1 MILSKQEFINSL
13 TNYLPDNANQE
24 ISPLD
29 LRTVIT
35 NLADSIHLMT
45 VSNSID
51 ADNVGT
57 KSTRTSILGEQAL
70 GKLDLAGR
78 STSDNSVFGYN
89 ALYGNYDGTHNT
101 AIGSQSISCNVYGD
115 HNVGVGVSALGGNTT
130 GSGNIGIG
138 NYTLHRG
145 RTGSFNIAIG
155 HAAGNYIGEAD
166 SYKFYVGAIPI
177 EQDEDCV
184 VDTTSRLPLMYGNL
198 ENNRLAVNTN
208 GLHDFGNFQVA
219 GDASPS
225 VNASTNLGHGSK
237 HWKMAY
243 ISSGISYPNS
253 GTLTIFSDAPK
264 GAGFPD
270 QYNLTV
276 RQHFDGNG
284 NIGFGTNAPSGD
296 HGLITVA
303 GNIVPSKSGVYSL
316 GHPSLPWDGH
326 FNDVTISGQFYANDV
341 TYNTIGECL
350 YECKTLHLGSS
361 GLCDEGDGFHNSAVC
376 GYLADAALE
385 GAGFEIH
392 ASGSDY
398 VRDYRLIYKQ
408 PDVSIQSDALLADN
422 SFSRS
427 HFESNISLSVAEG
440 MHIRTQRVL
449 GRDQTS
455 IINESG
461 YNGLIIA
468 TDKSLSIASGSY
480 MTFGQVNNASGNYPG
495 RGNVS
500 FFAASG
506 DNTYD
511 LAIASV
517 NSGSLD
523 NTSLSN
529 AVRVGL
535 DFTTAVADT
544 NRSRFSLRQYNF
556 GHPDYDRFVIGSE
569 GGKYREH
576 DHTRVFEPI
585 TIAKSGMYVGISNYE
600 RTEGSAPEMPQA
612 HLHVQGANNGPF
624 AANTVVRIGTRTGD
638 TSKDSIFELTGNGP
652 EGASG
657 LRVSY
662 DTSTDYIDFST
673 IATDSNH
680 FATTSGFMSVTNNNY
695 VGIGSTIVGTTRKFT
710 PIEPLTI
717 NHFDSGASGTI
728 AMKEQEKNPG
738 NTADYGKIYVKPKSG
753 TGQTQA
759 LFFLDDAG
767 NEFDLVSNIIDNT
780 STVFTDE
787 YRNTFAGSGTPNSL
801 PVSSNNPDNAGYG
814 SESLNSI
821 SSSSGNT
828 VVGNRSL
835 NKMTTGDLNTIVGND
850 NLRYQSGGM
859 NNNVIVGQHN
869 LDSGNSSS
877 YNNVIIGNNNFN
889 SIDTAA
895 DNSII
900 IGNSVATNGADWSD
914 KLLIGYGA
922 DPLISGQLTGS
933 KSLTINEADFYV
945 TNGNI
950 VAGGNIASS
959 GNITTNGDFIIQD
972 NDKSIEYNIKPQ
984 TLSTVDYLNTEIK
997 DTFNSSVASVV
1008 HRLVFTTSNNTTG
1021 VLVENDFRNGTMSNS
1036 ASYASTANPTVTIN
1050 GDINLR
1056 GKINYSDG
1064 TSASSFIGQ
1073 NVSAGSG
1080 ISASYPN
1087 ANTVKFDLDILELQN
1102 VSDVSVNTL
1111 STKSYV
1117 PVHVDG
1123 GTALGGNVLGRMSF
1137 TELTDFVGSGY
1148 ASVVGNE
1155 NHFFAPPQDEKNI
1168 SQVQNSGS
1176 VFIGPGVGHLSSG
1189 WKHSVMIGT
1198 NAGYGASA
1206 NNSNLSIDTASTFIG
1221 YNAGREAD
1229 NISNGLFIG
1238 TNAGDYARGA
1248 NGSIFIGQNAG
1259 SYSENTESIGIGKNA
1274 LRGSVD
1280 SNDASAGNIEIVAN
1294 LQDNQRLLYN
1304 KGSYS
1309 NLLNIQNTIA
1319 GDTSLRRISIGDT
1332 VIGPDAV
1339 LSVRKDNTI
1348 TGHSTT
1354 DYIQTWWHNDTK
1366 VAHIDCSGNFESL
1379 DYPQVIE
1386 GFTTTQILGPTQ
1398 YTAPVSGK
1406 IVKRNSDFSTG
1417 SETWVVNRDSTLAI
1431 DQDSFVVAYLVN
1443 GEYRPIHVACSGSI

>member
-1 MILSKQEFINSL
+1 MILSKQEFISSL

-45 VSNSID
+45 ASTSID
-51 ADNVGT
+51 AANMST
-57 KSTRTSILGEQAL
+57 KSTRTSILGDAAL
-70 GKLDLAGR
+70 GKLDLVGR
-78 STSDNSVFGYN
+78 SSSDNSVFGHS
-89 ALYGNYDGTHNT
+89 ALNGNYDGTHNT

-138 NYTLHRG
+138 NYTLHAG

-177 EQDEDCV
+177 EQDEDCI

-198 ENNRLAVNTN
+198 ENNLLAVNTN
-208 GLHDFGNFQVA
+208 HLHDFGNFQVA

-225 VNASTNLGHGSK
+225 DNASTNLGHGSK

-253 GTLTIFSDAPK
+253 GTLTIYSDAPK
-264 GAGFPD
+264 GVSYPD
-270 QYNLTV
+270 QYDLTV

-303 GNIVPSKSGVYSL
+303 GNVVPSESGIYAL
-316 GHPSLPWDGH
+316 GHPSLPWDGY
-326 FNDVTISGQFYANDV
+326 FNDVIISGTLKTN
-341 TYNTIGECL
+341 NTIFNNISECL
-350 YECKTLHLGSS
+350 YECKTLHLGAS
-361 GLCDEGDGFHNSAVC
+361 GLCDEGDGFSDTAIC
-376 GYLADAALE
+376 GYLTDAELE
-385 GAGFEIH
+385 GAGFETH

-398 VRDYRLIYKQ
+398 VRHYKFIYKQ
-408 PDVSIQSDALLADN
+408 PDVSIDPDILSVDN

-427 HFESNISLSVAEG
+427 HFESNISLKIADG
-440 MHIRTQRVL
+440 NHLKTQRVL
-449 GRDQTS
+449 GKDKTS
-455 IINESG
+455 IVTESG
-461 YNGLIIA
+461 YNGLFIIA
-468 TDKSLSIASGSY
+468 NESLPLTSGSY
-480 MTFGQVNNASGNYPG
+480 MTFGQVHHSSGDYVG

-500 FFAASG
+500 FFGASG

-535 DFTTAVADT
+535 DLTTAVADT

-569 GGKYREH
+569 GGEYREH

-585 TIAKSGMYVGISNYE
+585 TIAKSGMYVGICNYE
-600 RTEGSAPEMPQA
+600 RTESSAPDIPKA
-612 HLHVQGANNGPF
+612 NLHIQGTNTGPF
-624 AANTVVRIGTRTGD
+624 AGNTVVRIGTRTGD
-638 TSKDSIFELTGNGP
+638 LSKDSIFELTSNGA

-657 LRVSY
+657 LRIAY
-662 DTSTDYIDFST
+662 DSSTKNIDFSVLVP
-673 IATDSNH
+673 SGLEGLP
-680 FATTSGFMSVTNNNY
+680 SGFMSVTNNNY
-695 VGIGSTIVGTTRKFT
+695 IGIGSTIVGATRKFT

-717 NHFDSGASGTI
+717 NHSDAGASGTI

-738 NTADYGKIYVKPKSG
+738 NTADYGKIYVKSKSG

-759 LFFLDDAG
+759 LFFLDDGG

-787 YRNTFAGSGTPNSL
+787 YRNTFAGSGTPGTL
-801 PVSSNNPDNAGYG
+801 PVNLNNPDNAGYG
-814 SESLNSI
+814 AESLNSI

-869 LDSGNSSS
+869 LDSGNGSS
-877 YNNVIIGNNNFN
+877 YNNIIIGNNNFN
-889 SIDTAA
+889 SISTAA

-900 IGNSVATNGADWSD
+900 IGNSVATNGVDWSD
-914 KLLIGYGA
+914 KLFIGYGT

-945 TNGNI
+945 KNGNVSI
-950 VAGGNIASS
+950 ED
-959 GNITTNGDFIIQD
+959 TN
-972 NDKSIEYNIKPQ
+972 KSIEYNIIPK
-984 TLSTVDYLNTEIK
+984 TETVDGDDVSYIDTHIK
-997 DTFNSSVASVV
+997 DTFNSTVASGV
-1008 HRLVFTTSNNTTG
+1008 HRLVFTTSNDTSG
-1021 VLVENDFRNGTMSNS
+1021 VLVENDFRNGAMSNS
-1036 ASYASTANPTVTIN
+1036 ASYASTTHPTVTIN

-1056 GKINYSDG
+1056 GRINYADG
-1064 TSASSFIGQ
+1064 TFASSFLGQ

-1080 ISASYPN
+1080 ISASYPTASTTKLN
-1087 ANTVKFDLDILELQN
+1087 LDILELQN

-1117 PVHVDG
+1117 AVHVDG
-1123 GTALGGNVLGRMSF
+1123 GTALGGNVLGRMTF
-1137 TELTDFVGSGY
+1137 TELADFVGSGY
-1148 ASVVGNE
+1148 ASVVRNE
-1155 NHFFAPPQDEKNI
+1155 NHFFAPPQDELNI
-1168 SQVQNSGS
+1168 SQVENSGS
-1176 VFIGPGVGHLSSG
+1176 VFIGPGVGHLASG

-1198 NAGYGASA
+1198 NAGYGASV
-1206 NNSNLSIDTASTFIG
+1206 NNNGDLSIDTASTFIG

-1238 TNAGDYARGA
+1238 TNAGDYAKGA
-1248 NGSIFIGQNAG
+1248 TGSIFIGQNAG
-1259 SYSENTESIGIGKNA
+1259 SYSENTESIGVGKNA
-1274 LRGSVD
+1274 LRGSVGG
-1280 SNDASAGNIEIVAN
+1280 NDAGAGNIEIVAN

-1304 KGSYS
+1304 KGTYS

-1366 VAHIDCSGNFESL
+1366 VAHIDCSGNFEGITH
-1379 DYPQVIE
+1379 PQVIE
-1386 GFTTTQILGPTQ
+1386 GFTTSQILGPTQ

-1417 SETWVVNRDSTLAI
+1417 GEAWVVNRDSTLAI
-1431 DQDSFVVAYLVN
+1431 DKDTFVVAHLVN
-1443 GEYRPIHVACSGSI
+1443 GEYRPIHVACSGS

>member
-1 MILSKQEFINSL
+1 MILSKQEFIDSL

-45 VSNSID
+45 ASTSID
-51 ADNVGT
+51 AANMST
-57 KSTRTSILGEQAL
+57 KSTRTSILGDAAL
-70 GKLDLAGR
+70 GKLDLVGR
-78 STSDNSVFGYN
+78 SSSDNSVFGYN
-89 ALYGNYDGTHNT
+89 ALNGNYNGTHNT

-184 VDTTSRLPLMYGNL
+184 IDTTSRLPLMYGNL
-198 ENNRLAVNTN
+198 EDNRLAINTN

-225 VNASTNLGHGSK
+225 DNAATNLGHGSK

-253 GTLTIFSDAPK
+253 GTLTIYSDEPK

-276 RQHFDGNG
+276 RQHFDSNG
-284 NIGFGTNAPSGD
+284 NIGFGTNTPSGD
-296 HGLITVA
+296 YGLITVA
-303 GNIVPSKSGVYSL
+303 GNVVPSKSGVYAL
-316 GHPSLPWDGH
+316 GHPLLSWDGY
-326 FNDVTISGQFYANDV
+326 FNNVVVSGTLKTN
-341 TYNTIGECL
+341 NTIFNNISECL
-350 YECKTLHLGSS
+350 YECKTLHLGAS
-361 GLCDEGDGFHNSAVC
+361 GLCDEGDGFSDTAIC
-376 GYLADAALE
+376 GYLTDAELE
-385 GAGFEIH
+385 GAGFETH

-398 VRDYRLIYKQ
+398 VRHYKFIYKQ
-408 PDVSIQSDALLADN
+408 PDVSINPDILSSDN

-427 HFESNISLSVAEG
+427 HFESNISLKIADG
-440 MHIRTQRVL
+440 NHLKTQRVL
-449 GRDQTS
+449 GKDKTS
-455 IINESG
+455 IVTESG
-461 YNGLIIA
+461 YNGLFIIPNE
-468 TDKSLSIASGSY
+468 SLPPTSGSY
-480 MTFGQVNNASGNYPG
+480 MTFGQVHHASGDYIG
-495 RGNVS
+495 KGNVS
-500 FFAASG
+500 FFGASG

-517 NSGSLD
+517 DSGSLD

-569 GGKYREH
+569 GGEYREH
-576 DHTRVFEPI
+576 DHSRVFEPI
-585 TIAKSGMYVGISNYE
+585 TIAKSGMYVGISNDE
-600 RTEGSAPEMPQA
+600 RTEGSAPTIPQA
-612 HLHVQGANNGPF
+612 HLHVQGANSGPF
-624 AANTVVRIGTRTGD
+624 VGDTVVRIGTRTGD
-638 TSKDSIFELTGNGP
+638 LTKNSIFELTGNGP

-662 DTSTDYIDFST
+662 DTSSKYIDFSVL
-673 IATDSNH
+673 IPSGLGGLP
-680 FATTSGFMSVTNNNY
+680 SGFMSVTNNNY
-695 VGIGSTIVGTTRKFT
+695 IGIGSTIVGATRKFT

-717 NHFDSGASGTI
+717 NHSDAASSGTI
-728 AMKEQEKNPG
+728 AMKEQSQKPST
-738 NTADYGKIYVKPKSG
+738 TADYGKIYVKPKSA
-753 TGQTQA
+753 TAQTQA
-759 LFFLDDAG
+759 LYFLDDGG
-767 NEFDLVSNIIDNT
+767 NEFNIVTNIFDVDNT
-780 STVFTDE
+780 QLVWSDV
-787 YRNTFAGSGTPNSL
+787 YSNTFAGLGSPASL
-801 PVSSNNPDNAGYG
+801 PVLGGDTVDNTVFGSN
-814 SESLNSI
+814 SLNNIIDLSHTA
-821 SSSSGNT
+821 SGNT
-828 VVGNRSL
+828 VIGARSL
-835 NKMTTGDLNTIVGND
+835 NKLTTGDLNTIVGND
-850 NLRYQSGGM
+850 NLRYQEGGM
-859 NNNVIVGQHN
+859 NNNIIVGQHN
-869 LDSGNSSS
+869 LDSGNNSS
-877 YNNVIIGNNNFN
+877 YNNIIIGNNNFN

-900 IGNSVATNGADWSD
+900 IGNSVATHAVDWSD
-914 KLLIGYGA
+914 KLLIGYGT
-922 DPLISGQLTGS
+922 DPLVSGQLTGS
-933 KSLTINEADFYV
+933 KYLAISEADFYV
-945 TNGNI
+945 TNGNVSI
-950 VAGGNIASS
+950 ED
-959 GNITTNGDFIIQD
+959 TN
-972 NDKSIEYNIKPQ
+972 KSIEYNIIPK
-984 TLSTVDYLNTEIK
+984 TETVDGDDVSYIDTHIK
-997 DTFNSSVASVV
+997 DTFNSSTVSGV

-1021 VLVENDFRNGTMSNS
+1021 VLVENDFRKGAMTNPF
-1036 ASYASTANPTVTIN
+1036 SYAATTNPTVTIN

-1056 GKINYSDG
+1056 GKINYADG
-1064 TSASSFIGQ
+1064 TSASTFLAQ
-1073 NVSAGSG
+1073 NIKAGYG
-1080 ISASYPN
+1080 ITASYPS
-1087 ANTVKFDLDILELQN
+1087 AETTEFDLDILELEN
-1102 VSDVSVNTL
+1102 VSDISVNTL

-1117 PVHVDG
+1117 AVHVDG
-1123 GTALGGNVLGRMSF
+1123 GSTLGGNVLGRMTF
-1137 TELTDFVGSGY
+1137 TELADFVGSGY
-1148 ASVVGNE
+1148 ASVVRNE
-1155 NHFFAPPQDEKNI
+1155 NHLFAPPQDELNI

-1189 WKHSVMIGT
+1189 WKHSIMIGT
-1198 NAGYGASA
+1198 NAGYGASV
-1206 NNSNLSIDTASTFIG
+1206 NNNGDLSIDTASTFIG

-1229 NISNGLFIG
+1229 NISNSLFIG
-1238 TNAGDYARGA
+1238 TNAGDYAKGA
-1248 NGSIFIGQNAG
+1248 IGSIFIGQNAG

-1274 LRGSVD
+1274 LRGSVGG
-1280 SNDASAGNIEIVAN
+1280 NDAGVGNIEIVAN

-1304 KGSYS
+1304 RGNDS

-1354 DYIQTWWHNDTK
+1354 DYIQTWWHNDAK
-1366 VAHIDCSGNFESL
+1366 VAQIDCSGNFESL
-1379 DYPQVIE
+1379 NHPPVIE
-1386 GFTTTQILGPTQ
+1386 GFTTQQILAPTQ
-1398 YTAPVSGK
+1398 YTAPTTGK

-1417 SETWVVNRDSTLAI
+1417 DEVDIVNRDSTLAI
-1431 DQDSFVVAYLVN
+1431 DEGLFVVAYLVN
-1443 GEYRPIHVACSGSI
+1443 GEYRPIHVACSGS

>member
-1 MILSKQEFINSL
+1 MILSKQEFIDSL

-45 VSNSID
+45 ASTSID
-51 ADNVGT
+51 AANMST
-57 KSTRTSILGEQAL
+57 KSTRTSILGDAAL
-70 GKLDLAGR
+70 GKLDLVGR
-78 STSDNSVFGYN
+78 SSSDNSVFGYN
-89 ALYGNYDGTHNT
+89 ALNGNYDGTHNT

-177 EQDEDCV
+177 EQDEDCI

-208 GLHDFGNFQVA
+208 SLHDFGNFQVA

-225 VNASTNLGHGSK
+225 DNAATNLGHGSK

-253 GTLTIFSDAPK
+253 GTLTIFSNSPK
-264 GAGFPD
+264 GASHPD
-270 QYNLTV
+270 QYDLTV

-296 HGLITVA
+296 YGLITVA
-303 GNIVPSKSGVYSL
+303 GNVVPSKSGVYAL
-316 GHPSLPWDGH
+316 GHPSLPWDGY
-326 FNDVTISGQFYANDV
+326 FNDVVISGTLKTN
-341 TYNTIGECL
+341 NTIFNNISECL
-350 YECKTLHLGSS
+350 YECKTLHLGAS
-361 GLCDEGDGFHNSAVC
+361 GLCDEGDGFSDTAIC
-376 GYLADAALE
+376 GYLTDAELE
-385 GAGFEIH
+385 GAGFETH

-398 VRDYRLIYKQ
+398 VRHYKFIYKQ
-408 PDVSIQSDALLADN
+408 PDVSIDPDVLSVDN

-427 HFESNISLSVAEG
+427 HFESNISLKIADG
-440 MHIRTQRVL
+440 NHLKTQRVL
-449 GRDQTS
+449 GKDKTS
-455 IINESG
+455 IVTESG
-461 YNGLIIA
+461 YNGLFIIPNE
-468 TDKSLSIASGSY
+468 SLPPTSGSY
-480 MTFGQVNNASGNYPG
+480 MTFGQVHHASGDYIG
-495 RGNVS
+495 KGNVS
-500 FFAASG
+500 FFGASG

-517 NSGSLD
+517 DSGSLD

-569 GGKYREH
+569 GGEYREH

-585 TIAKSGMYVGISNYE
+585 TIAKSGMYVGICNYE
-600 RTEGSAPEMPQA
+600 RTESSAPDIPKA
-612 HLHVQGANNGPF
+612 NLHIQGTNTGPF
-624 AANTVVRIGTRTGD
+624 AGNTVVRIGTRAGD
-638 TSKDSIFELTGNGP
+638 LTKDSIFELTGNGP

-657 LRVSY
+657 LRVAY
-662 DTSTDYIDFST
+662 DTSTKNIDFSVLVP
-673 IATDSNH
+673 SGLEGLP
-680 FATTSGFMSVTNNNY
+680 SGFMSVTNNNY
-695 VGIGSTIVGTTRKFT
+695 IGIGSTIVGATRKFT

-717 NHFDSGASGTI
+717 NHSDAASSGTI
-728 AMKEQEKNPG
+728 AMKEQSQKPST
-738 NTADYGKIYVKPKSG
+738 TADYGKIYVKPKSA
-753 TGQTQA
+753 TAQTQA
-759 LFFLDDAG
+759 LFFMDDNG
-767 NEFDLVSNIIDNT
+767 NEFNIVTNIFDIDNT
-780 STVFTDE
+780 TTVFTDQ
-787 YRNTFAGSGTPNSL
+787 YRNTFAGSGTPDSL
-801 PVSSNNPDNAGYG
+801 PVLGAATVDNTAFGA
-814 SESLNSI
+814 ESLNSI
-821 SSSSGNT
+821 ISHNASGNT
-828 VVGNRSL
+828 VFGVRSL
-835 NKMTTGDLNTIVGND
+835 NKLTTGDLNVIVGND
-850 NLRYQSGGM
+850 NLRYQTGGM

-869 LDSGNSSS
+869 LDSGNGSS
-877 YNNVIIGNNNFN
+877 YNNIIIGNNNFN
-889 SIDTAA
+889 SISTAA

-900 IGNSVATNGADWSD
+900 IGNSVATNGVDWSD
-914 KLLIGYGA
+914 KLLVGYGT

-945 TNGNI
+945 ANGN
-950 VAGGNIASS
+950 AS
-959 GNITTNGDFIIQD
+959 IQD
-972 NDKSIEYNIKPQ
+972 TNKSIEYNIKPQ
-984 TLSTVDYLNTEIK
+984 TLSTVDYINTEIK
-997 DTFNSSVASVV
+997 DTFNSSVASGV

-1021 VLVENDFRNGTMSNS
+1021 VLVENDFRNGAMSNTTD
-1036 ASYASTANPTVTIN
+1036 YASTSNPTVTIN

-1056 GKINYSDG
+1056 GKINYADG
-1064 TSASSFIGQ
+1064 TSASTFLAQ
-1073 NVSAGSG
+1073 NISAGSG
-1080 ISASYPN
+1080 ISASYPS
-1087 ANTVKFDLDILELQN
+1087 AETTRFDLDILELQN

-1111 STKSYV
+1111 STRSYV
-1117 PVHVDG
+1117 AVHVDG
-1123 GTALGGNVLGRMSF
+1123 GSALGSNVLGRMTF
-1137 TELTDFVGSGY
+1137 TELADFVGSGY
-1148 ASVVGNE
+1148 ASVVRNE
-1155 NHFFAPPQDEKNI
+1155 NHFFAPPQDELNI
-1168 SQVQNSGS
+1168 SQVENSGS

-1189 WKHSVMIGT
+1189 WKHSIMIGT
-1198 NAGYGASA
+1198 NAGYGAST
-1206 NNSNLSIDTASTFIG
+1206 NNADLSTDTASTFIG

-1238 TNAGDYARGA
+1238 TNAGDYAKGA

-1280 SNDASAGNIEIVAN
+1280 GNDAGVGNIEIVAN

-1304 KGSYS
+1304 RGNDS

-1366 VAHIDCSGNFESL
+1366 VAHIDCSGNFEGIS
-1379 DYPQVIE
+1379 YPQVIE

-1417 SETWVVNRDSTLAI
+1417 SEAWVVNRDSTLAI
-1431 DQDSFVVAYLVN
+1431 DKDTFVVAHLVN
-1443 GEYRPIHVACSGSI
+1443 GEYRPIHVACSGS

>member
-13 TNYLPDNANQE
+13 TVYLPDNANQE

-35 NLADSIHLMT
+35 NLTDSIHLMT
-45 VSNSID
+45 VSTSID
-51 ADNVGT
+51 AANMST
-57 KSTRTSILGEQAL
+57 KSTRTSILGDEAL
-70 GKLDLAGR
+70 GKLDLVGR
-78 STSDNSVFGYN
+78 SSSDNSVFGYN

-130 GSGNIGIG
+130 GSGNVGIG
-138 NYTLHRG
+138 NYTLHAG

-184 VDTTSRLPLMYGNL
+184 VNTTSLLPLMYGNL
-198 ENNRLAVNTN
+198 ENNLLAVNTN
-208 GLHDFGNFQVA
+208 NLHDFGNFQVA

-253 GTLTIFSDAPK
+253 GTLTIYSDAPK

-270 QYNLTV
+270 QYDLTV

-303 GNIVPSKSGVYSL
+303 GNVVPSKSGVYAL

-326 FNDVTISGQFYANDV
+326 FNDVVISGTLKTN
-341 TYNTIGECL
+341 NTIFNNISECL
-350 YECKTLHLGSS
+350 YECKTLHLGAS
-361 GLCDEGDGFHNSAVC
+361 GLCDEGDGFSDSAIC
-376 GYLADAALE
+376 GYLTDAELE
-385 GAGFEIH
+385 GAGFETH

-398 VRDYRLIYKQ
+398 VRHYKFIYKQ
-408 PDVSIQSDALLADN
+408 PDVSIDPDVLSVDN

-427 HFESNISLSVAEG
+427 HFESNISLKIADG
-440 MHIRTQRVL
+440 NHLKTQRVL
-449 GRDQTS
+449 GKDKTS
-455 IINESG
+455 IVTESG
-461 YNGLIIA
+461 YNGLFIIA
-468 TDKSLSIASGSY
+468 NESLPLTSGSY
-480 MTFGQVNNASGNYPG
+480 MTFGQVHHASGDYVG

-500 FFAASG
+500 FFGASG

-523 NTSLSN
+523 NTSLSS

-556 GHPDYDRFVIGSE
+556 GHPNYDRFVIGSE
-569 GGKYREH
+569 GGEYREY

-612 HLHVQGANNGPF
+612 HLHVQGSNTGPF
-624 AANTVVRIGTRTGD
+624 AGNTVVRIGTRAGD

-717 NHFDSGASGTI
+717 NHFDAASSGTI
-728 AMKEQEKNPG
+728 AMKEQSQKPST
-738 NTADYGKIYVKPKSG
+738 TADYGKIYVKPKSALA
-753 TGQTQA
+753 QTQA
-759 LFFLDDAG
+759 LFFMDDNG
-767 NEFDLVSNIIDNT
+767 NEFNIVTNIFDIDNT
-780 STVFTDE
+780 SLVWTDS
-787 YRNTFAGSGTPNSL
+787 YRNTFAGSETPASL
-801 PVSSNNPDNAGYG
+801 PVLGSNTVDNTAFGA
-814 SESLNSI
+814 ESLNSI
-821 SSSSGNT
+821 TNDSYTASGNT
-828 VVGNRSL
+828 VFGARSL
-835 NKMTTGDLNTIVGND
+835 NKLTTGDLNTIVGND

-877 YNNVIIGNNNFN
+877 YNNIIIGNNNFN
-889 SIDTAA
+889 SISTTA

-914 KLLIGYGA
+914 RLYIGYGT
-922 DPLISGQLTGS
+922 DPLIKGVLTGS
-933 KSLTINEADFYV
+933 KNVNISEADFYV
-945 TNGNI
+945 TNGN
-950 VAGGNIASS
+950 V
-959 GNITTNGDFIIQD
+959 TIQD
-972 NDKSIEYNIKPQ
+972 TNKSIEYNIKPQ
-984 TLSTVDYLNTEIK
+984 TLSTVDYINTEIK
-997 DTFNSSVASVV
+997 DTFNSSVASGV
-1008 HRLVFTTSNNTTG
+1008 HRLVFTTSNSTTG
-1021 VLVENDFRNGTMSNS
+1021 VLVENDFRNGAMSNS
-1036 ASYASTANPTVTIN
+1036 TSYASTTNPTVTIN

-1056 GKINYSDG
+1056 GRINYADG
-1064 TSASSFIGQ
+1064 TSSSSYLAQ
-1073 NVSAGSG
+1073 NVGAGFG
-1080 ISASYPN
+1080 ISASYPSSS
-1087 ANTVKFDLDILELQN
+1087 TVNFDLDIIKLQN

-1117 PVHVDG
+1117 AVHVDG
-1123 GTALGGNVLGRMSF
+1123 GSALGGNVLGRMPF
-1137 TELTDFVGSGY
+1137 TELADFVGSGY
-1148 ASVVGNE
+1148 ASVVRNE
-1155 NHFFAPPQDEKNI
+1155 NHFFAPPQDELNI
-1168 SQVQNSGS
+1168 SQVENSGS
-1176 VFIGPGVGHLSSG
+1176 VFIGPGVGHLASG

-1198 NAGYGASA
+1198 NAGYGAST
-1206 NNSNLSIDTASTFIG
+1206 NNDDLSIDTASTFIG

-1229 NISNGLFIG
+1229 NISNSLFIG
-1238 TNAGDYARGA
+1238 TNAGNYAKGA
-1248 NGSIFIGQNAG
+1248 IGSIFIGQNAG
-1259 SYSENTESIGIGKNA
+1259 SYSENTESIGVGKNA
-1274 LRGSVD
+1274 LRGSVGG
-1280 SNDASAGNIEIVAN
+1280 NDAGAGNIEIVAN

-1304 KGSYS
+1304 KGIYS

-1366 VAHIDCSGNFESL
+1366 VAHIDCSGNFEGIS
-1379 DYPQVIE
+1379 YPQVIE

-1398 YTAPVSGK
+1398 YTSPVSGK

-1417 SETWVVNRDSTLAI
+1417 GEAWVVNRDSTLAI
-1431 DQDSFVVAYLVN
+1431 DKDTFVVAHLVN
-1443 GEYRPIHVACSGSI
+1443 GEYRPIHVACSGS